1 MVSSW
6 LTTEIICNFNSLS
19 KRHGGIMGVQ
29 TRNKIKGHI
38 VGFLKATEV
47 SNLLV
52 FLAIVLISSI
62 AFMVKSNNSA
72 LIGALNIVF
81 SYQLIFT
88 LGAAL
93 LRIILE
99 YVWERRFFGFPVGN

>member
-1 MVSSW
+1 MEV
-6 LTTEIICNFNSLS
+6 
-19 KRHGGIMGVQ
+19 K
-29 TRNKIKGHI
+29 TRNKIKGYI

-52 FLAIVLISSI
+52 FLAIVIISSI
-62 AFMVKSNNSA
+62 VFMVKSNNSA

-88 LGAAL
+88 LGTAF

>member
-1 MVSSW
+1 
-6 LTTEIICNFNSLS
+6 
-19 KRHGGIMGVQ
+19 MGVQ
-29 TRNKIKGHI
+29 TRSKLKGHI
-38 VGFLKATEV
+38 IGFLKATEV

-81 SYQLIFT
+81 SYQLVFT
-88 LGAAL
+88 LGTAL

-99 YVWERRFFGFPVGN
+99 YVWERRFFGFPAGN

>member
-1 MVSSW
+1 
-6 LTTEIICNFNSLS
+6 
-19 KRHGGIMGVQ
+19 MGVK
-29 TRNKIKGHI
+29 TRNKLKGHI
-38 VGFLKATEV
+38 VGFLKATKV

-52 FLAIVLISSI
+52 FLAIVLISSVV
-62 AFMVKSNNSA
+62 FMVKSNNSA

-88 LGAAL
+88 LGTDL

-99 YVWERRFFGFPVGN
+99 YVWGRRFFGFPLNN

>member
-1 MVSSW
+1 
-6 LTTEIICNFNSLS
+6 
-19 KRHGGIMGVQ
+19 MGVK

-52 FLAIVLISSI
+52 FLAIVLISSV
-62 AFMVKSNNSA
+62 AFIVKSNNTE

-88 LGAAL
+88 LGTSF
-93 LRIILE
+93 LRIVLE
-99 YVWERRFFGFPVGN
+99 YVWERRFFGFLVGN

>member
-1 MVSSW
+1 
-6 LTTEIICNFNSLS
+6 
-19 KRHGGIMGVQ
+19 MGVK

-52 FLAIVLISSI
+52 FLAIVLISSV
-62 AFMVKSNNSA
+62 AFVVKSNNSA

-88 LGAAL
+88 LGTTL

-99 YVWERRFFGFPVGN
+99 YVWERRFFGLPVGN

>member
-1 MVSSW
+1 
-6 LTTEIICNFNSLS
+6 
-19 KRHGGIMGVQ
+19 MGVK
-29 TRNKIKGHI
+29 TRNKLKGHI

-52 FLAIVLISSI
+52 FLAMVIISSV

-88 LGAAL
+88 LGTAL

-99 YVWERRFFGFPVGN
+99 YVWERRFFGISLNN

>member
-1 MVSSW
+1 
-6 LTTEIICNFNSLS
+6 
-19 KRHGGIMGVQ
+19 MGVK
-29 TRNKIKGHI
+29 TRNKIKGYI

-52 FLAIVLISSI
+52 FLAIVIISSI
-62 AFMVKSNNSA
+62 VFMVKSNNSA

-88 LGAAL
+88 LGTAL

-99 YVWERRFFGFPVGN
+99 YVWERRFFGIHIGN